1 MLMSS
6 TCASH
11 IKEATSLL
19 LQGPPV
25 LLIHGYGASAY
36 HWRYQIPALAQHYRV
51 YALDLLGFGW
61 SEKALV
67 EYSSGGLWGQQIGDF
82 IREVIHQDAAAS
94 SSSSSS
100 NGADSSSSS
109 SSSDRVVL
117 VGNSLGGYACMNAA
131 VKSPDLIR

>member
-1 MLMSS
+1 M
-6 TCASH
+6 
-11 IKEATSLL
+11 
-19 LQGPPV
+19 

-51 YALDLLGFGW
+51 FALDLLGFGW

-82 IREVIHQDAAAS
+82 IKEVVHAGGAS

-100 NGADSSSSS
+100 GEQ
-109 SSSDRVVL
+109 VVL
-117 VGNSLGGYACMNAA
+117 VGNSLGGYACLNAA
-131 VKSPDLIR
+131 VKSPELIR